1 MPLVTGETLGP
12 PNCARSKGL
21 TPGPLLSTFMHCPMS
36 DEEDDG
42 EISSVTERSNDHD
55 NTTQHFSTSARPTMS
70 PTPGQALDV
79 LNSSLPQ
86 RVTPASSMPQVVHS
100 LLSDDDEDGQDSDD
114 DDEEHAA
121 FPLFSADNVRKNFA
135 LGIQESHSN
144 NCNDGSTSS
153 RDNNRNEDG
162 GSEHSIEDAGSP
174 ECELVG
180 IGYATPPRYG
190 QNSSRPDV
198 SGPSDQERKR
208 AWSEVL
214 QTEQEL
220 DEEEAAAI
228 LASEKR
234 EKRRQQLMD
243 AKRSFL
249 DLD

>member
-1 MPLVTGETLGP
+1 
-12 PNCARSKGL
+12 
-21 TPGPLLSTFMHCPMS
+21 MS
-36 DEEDDG
+36 DEEDDE
-42 EISSVTERSNDHD
+42 EISSVTVRSKSYD

-70 PTPGQALDV
+70 PTPGQALGV

-100 LLSDDDEDGQDSDD
+100 LLSDDDEDGQDGD
-114 DDEEHAA
+114 DDEEERAV

-135 LGIQESHSN
+135 LGIQESHGN
-144 NCNDGSTSS
+144 NYKDGCIRS
-153 RDNNRNEDG
+153 RDNSHNDDG

-174 ECELVG
+174 EGELVG

-234 EKRRQQLMD
+234 ERRRRELMD